1 MDVRELR
8 KMSDEQL
15 LDELEDLKEA
25 QFKLRLQASSGQL
38 ENENVLR
45 YTRRDIARVKT
56 VMRERQLAAEMTA
69 RGDK

>member
-8 KMSDEQL
+8 AMSDEQL

-25 QFKLRLQASSGQL
+25 QFKLRIQASSGQL

-45 YTRRDIARVKT
+45 HTRRDIARVKT
-56 VMRERQLAAEMTA
+56 VMRERQLAAEITA
-69 RGDK
+69 RGDH